1 MKKTKIAIV
10 TYTLN
15 FGGLERVV
23 SNQSMLLDGLGFEVT
38 LFVLENK
45 IGYPF
50 AGDIHVYNFQ
60 SKEKLLK
67 KIYNYK
73 KLKENIHKGQFDFI
87 FDHRYRLN
95 TFMESIWLKYVYRN
109 QNLVYFIH
117 NGEIEKYIN
126 SRIIKNPKIQFI
138 AVSKGIED
146 KIKSLYH
153 INNIQTIYN
162 SVEVTTEE
170 IEFEEKNDKY
180 ILAIGRMS
188 KPNVKQFDVLI
199 DCYSQSILPLNNIKL
214 IILGDGELNQVF
226 KEQVLRLNLEE
237 YVTFKGFQ
245 SKPYSYYKSA
255 KFLVLSSKFE
265 GLPTVLIESLLSGT
279 PVVAYD
285 CEFGPSEIIQHKI
298 NGLLVENQNKSE
310 LIKAMNLLIQDENLY
325 KKLCINSKKSAQKF
339 TPKSIEQK
347 WISFFNDK

>member
-23 SNQSMLLDGLGFEVT
+23 SNQSMLLDRLGFEVT

-170 IEFEEKNDKY
+170 IKFEEKNDEY

-188 KPNVKQFDVLI
+188 KPNIKQFDVLI

-214 IILGDGELNQVF
+214 IILGGGELNQVF

-237 YVTFKGFQ
+237 YITFKGFQ
-245 SKPYSYYKSA
+245 SKPYSYYKNA

-325 KKLCINSKKSAQKF
+325 EKLCINSKKSAQKF